1 MKNKNVLVP
10 VKRILKI
17 INSCQNDDQIE
28 SCKTLI
34 HNYVKSAKK
43 NNVVNS
49 EDLTE
54 RLKEELIQRQE
65 QLYLVRIFNDN
76 L

>member
-1 MKNKNVLVP
+1 MKSKNVLVP
-10 VKRILKI
+10 VKRIIKI

-34 HNYVKSAKK
+34 QNYVKSARK
-43 NNVVNS
+43 NNVINT
-49 EDLTE
+49 EDLSE
-54 RLKEELIQRQE
+54 RLNEELIQRQE
-65 QLYLVRIFNDN
+65 QLYLVRIFNDK